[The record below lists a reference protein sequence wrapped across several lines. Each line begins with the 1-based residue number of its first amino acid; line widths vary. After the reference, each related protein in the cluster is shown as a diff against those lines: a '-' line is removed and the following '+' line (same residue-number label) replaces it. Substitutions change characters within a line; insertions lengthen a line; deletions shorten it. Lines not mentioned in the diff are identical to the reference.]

1 MEPRKSLE
9 DLEEIPAVGK
19 QTKLDNTKSKFS
31 KQKELLSDKEAFVN
45 RANSVSEQMQN
56 TKLKALELTKQYW
69 EVIHD
74 QTLSDNKGPLQK
86 SLEKEILSNLA
97 KYALELNQ
105 DPPPGSDEIRP
116 QGYGSIAMVNLL
128 FKSVLYF
135 RDKNNDLE
143 YKVAQLEKQ
152 VKLLSSQEKNA

>member
-1 MEPRKSLE
+1 MGLTILSMILLK
-9 DLEEIPAVGK
+9 DLSHLYEHSS
-19 QTKLDNTKSKFS
+19 NKF
-31 KQKELLSDKEAFVN
+31 N
-45 RANSVSEQMQN
+45 
-56 TKLKALELTKQYW
+56 
-69 EVIHD
+69 
-74 QTLSDNKGPLQK
+74 QK